1 MMRVGLLMMM
11 LALVVLP
18 AAAQLPTSVD
28 EFAESLDMWDDP
40 ESVALLFLTA
50 VYVYTYADQDLGAD
64 LLDLILIDCSLE
76 YDMPI
81 LAAALDE
88 TPWVFDSYVE
98 GTSPGNGYAGID
110 PDDFSI
116 DVWSTETI
124 TPTALVDSDLAL
136 VYLTSTG
143 ADQARPLILKDVEGA
158 WRVASATPLV
168 AGVKSADGNPGVDI
182 AGTATPDGVAHMFFE
197 GAYLYSM
204 GIVDEGRYLLETIL
218 SPDGHATD
226 IDKLLDVVEE
236 KPINVWAYAQGNSPE
251 SGYLDFDPFAFRVN
265 ITRSDTIRED
275 LIKYFIDCTGAE
287 STRPFQCHLTRRGQ
301 LRMYEFSSLR
311 LDVQPPTVERW

>member
-1 MMRVGLLMMM
+1 MMRLGLLIMM

-28 EFAESLDMWDDP
+28 EFTESLDTLDDP
-40 ESVALLFLTA
+40 ESAAVLFLTA
-50 VYVYTYADQDLGAD
+50 VYVYTHADQDLGAD
-64 LLDLILIDCSLE
+64 LLDRILIDCSLE
-76 YDMPI
+76 QDMPI

-88 TPWVFDSYVE
+88 SPWVFDSYAE
-98 GTSPGNGYAGID
+98 GTSPDDGYAGID

-116 DVWSTETI
+116 DVRNTQTV

-182 AGTATPDGVAHMFFE
+182 AGTATPEGVAHMFFE
-197 GAYLYSM
+197 GAYLCSM

-226 IDKLLDVVEE
+226 IDKLLGVVKE

-251 SGYLDFDPFAFRVN
+251 AGYLDFDPFAFRVS
-265 ITRSDTIRED
+265 ITRNENMRED
-275 LIKYFIDCTGAE
+275 LIKYFIDCTGAD
-287 STRPFQCHLTRRGQ
+287 SPRPFQCHLTKRGQ

-311 LDVQPPTVERW
+311 LDVKPPTEERW